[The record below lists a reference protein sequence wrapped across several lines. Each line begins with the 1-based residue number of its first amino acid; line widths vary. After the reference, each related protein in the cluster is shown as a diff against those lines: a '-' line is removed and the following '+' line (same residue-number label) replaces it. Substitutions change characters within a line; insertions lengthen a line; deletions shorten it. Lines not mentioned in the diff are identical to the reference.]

1 MSDANKKVEDIT
13 PTESAAPAVQM
24 VTMPVETLNKAMAIL
39 GSLPYQQVAE
49 VLAEIQQKANHA

>member
-13 PTESAAPAVQM
+13 PPESAAPAVQM

-49 VLAEIQQKANHA
+49 VLAT